1 MSILRQS
8 WRPGRERGRRI
19 VLAGFCAAALAAC
32 SPEEGAQQGA
42 APPPP
47 VAVAVAPV
55 ARKDVTV
62 GAGFVGRV
70 VAAEDVDIRARV
82 SGFLE
87 KRLFTEG
94 QDVRAGDLL
103 FTIEQAPYRAQVAQ
117 ARANLASAEAAAVNA
132 AVQLQRALDLVK
144 NKNISEAVVDQ
155 RRADDA
161 MARAAVLQNH
171 AALEQAEINLGYTEI
186 RAPLSGRIGRSSY
199 SPGSLVG
206 PEAGTLAAI
215 VSQDPVHVT
224 FPVSQREILQFKR
237 RAAQTGEGANR
248 AVVRL
253 TLADGQAYPHP
264 GRVDFLDV
272 KVDPGTDTL
281 TVRAELPNPDR
292 LLTDGQ
298 FATVSVEREAPEQAL
313 VVPQAAVQA
322 DQAGTFVLVV
332 GGDGKVEVRRVAL
345 GPGRHGETVVE
356 KGLREGEMVIVEG
369 AQKVRPGQA
378 VDAAPVQQPS
388 GA

>member
-1 MSILRQS
+1 MA
-8 WRPGRERGRRI
+8 
-19 VLAGFCAAALAAC
+19 LAGFCAAALAAC

-103 FTIEQAPYRAQVAQ
+103 FTIEQAPYKAQVAQ

-161 MARAAVLQNH
+161 MAKAAVLQNR

-206 PEAGTLAAI
+206 PEAGALAAI

-237 RAAQTGEGANR
+237 RAAETGEAANR
-248 AVVRL
+248 AIVRL

-298 FATVSVEREAPEQAL
+298 FATVTVEREMPEQAL

-345 GPGRHGETVVE
+345 GSGGNGETVVE

-369 AQKVRPGQA
+369 VQKVRPGQA
-378 VDAAPVQQPS
+378 VDAAPVQQAA
-388 GA
+388 GT